1 MKRRQKNY
9 LHHKIKNKMEQ
20 NLNQLCI
27 NTIRTL
33 SMDAV
38 QAANS
43 GHPGTPMSLAPV
55 TFTIYD
61 RFMKFNPSNPDW
73 MNRDRF
79 ILSAGHASMLLYSVL
94 HITGYDVTIDDIKS
108 FRQLHSK
115 CAGHPE
121 HGHTPGVETTTG
133 PLGQGVATSVG
144 FAMAQKW
151 LASHFNK
158 PGFNIIDYKIFS
170 LAGDGCMMEGISG
183 EAASLAGH
191 LGLDN
196 LIWIYDNNRITIE
209 GSTSLAFSEDV
220 ATRFI
225 AYGWN
230 VQRVGDANDLLM
242 LSRAIRIAE
251 KEAGRPTLIIVD
263 SHIAYGAPT
272 KQDTHGAHGAPL
284 GEEEIKAT
292 KAFYGWDAHKKF
304 FVPDEV
310 MQYARDITSLG
321 KKQNDEWNEL
331 FSRYES
337 EYPELANQLK
347 LIQQRELPEAWDEAV
362 PVFEAGTKIS
372 GRSASAK
379 VLNAIASKIPFM
391 IGGSADLSPSTLTD
405 LKNEESFQVN
415 NFSGRNL
422 HFGIRE
428 HAMGAI
434 ANGISLSGLKTFA
447 STFLV
452 FSDYARGA
460 IRLSALMNLPVTY
473 IFTHDSIG
481 VGEDGP
487 THQPIEQVASLRAI
501 PNLEVI
507 RPGDANEVA
516 VLWKYIMKSKNIP
529 TALILSRQD
538 LPVLDRSKYASADGA
553 LKGGYILADSKDS
566 PEVILIATGSEL
578 QLAIEAFEVLKQ
590 EGINARVVSMPNW
603 NLYERQSPEY
613 HESVLPSKVRSRV
626 AIEAGS
632 TFGWRR
638 FIGLP
643 GDGEVLGMRTFG
655 ASGKI
660 NSLLEEF
667 GLTVETAVKAS
678 KSLINKS

>member
-1 MKRRQKNY
+1 MKKD
-9 LHHKIKNKMEQ
+9 IE
-20 NLNQLCI
+20 QLCI

-43 GHPGTPMSLAPV
+43 GHPGTPMALAPV
-55 TFTIYD
+55 AFTLYD
-61 RFMKFNPSNPDW
+61 KFMKFNPQNPNW
-73 MNRDRF
+73 INRDKF
-79 ILSAGHASMLLYSVL
+79 ILSAGHASMLLYSTL
-94 HITGYDVTIDDIKS
+94 YIMGYDVTIGDIKT

-121 HGHTPGVETTTG
+121 YGHTPGVETTTG

-144 FAMAQKW
+144 FAIAQKW
-151 LASHFNK
+151 LASYFKK
-158 PGFNIIDYKIFS
+158 PNFNIIDNKIFA

-196 LIWIYDNNRITIE
+196 LVWIYDNNHITIE
-209 GSTSLAFSEDV
+209 GKTSLAFSEDV

-230 VQRVGDANDLLM
+230 VQRVGDVNDLEM
-242 LSRAIRIAE
+242 LCRAIQSATNE
-251 KEAGRPTLIIVD
+251 KGRPSLIIVD
-263 SHIAYGAPT
+263 SHIAYGSPT
-272 KQDTHGAHGAPL
+272 KQDTHGAHGSPL
-284 GEEEIKAT
+284 GEDEIKAT
-292 KAFYGWDAHKKF
+292 KKFYGWDPEKKF

-310 MQYARDITSLG
+310 NEYSKQIIARG
-321 KKQNDEWNEL
+321 KKQNEEWNDL
-331 FSRYES
+331 YAKYEK
-337 EYPELANQLK
+337 EYQDLATQLK
-347 LIQQRELPEAWDEAV
+347 LILNREMPKDWDCCI
-362 PVFEAGTKIS
+362 PKFEAGTKIS
-372 GRSASAK
+372 GRAASGK
-379 VLNAIASKIPFM
+379 VLNAIADHIPFM

-405 LKNEESFQVN
+405 IKNAQSFEKN
-415 NFSGRNL
+415 NYSGRNL

-452 FSDYARGA
+452 FSDYARGS

-487 THQPIEQVASLRAI
+487 THQPIEHIASLRAI

-507 RPGDANEVA
+507 RPADANEVA
-516 VLWKYIMKSKNIP
+516 VMWKYIMESKNTP

-538 LPVLDRSKYASADGA
+538 LPVFDRTKYSSAEGA
-553 LKGGYILADSKDS
+553 LKGGYILADSDGT
-566 PEVILIATGSEL
+566 PDVILIATGSEV
-578 QLAIEAFEVLKQ
+578 QLAIEAYEELKK
-590 EGINARVVSMPNW
+590 EKIKARVVSMPNW
-603 NLYERQSPEY
+603 NLYERQSPDY
-613 HESVLPSKVRSRV
+613 WESVLPSNVKARV

-638 FIGLP
+638 FVGLH

-667 GLTVETAVKAS
+667 GLTVDSVVEAAKKVIK
-678 KSLINKS
+678 KN

>member
-1 MKRRQKNY
+1 
-9 LHHKIKNKMEQ
+9 
-20 NLNQLCI
+20 
-27 NTIRTL
+27 
-33 SMDAV
+33 
-38 QAANS
+38 
-43 GHPGTPMSLAPV
+43 
-55 TFTIYD
+55 
-61 RFMKFNPSNPDW
+61 
-73 MNRDRF
+73 
-79 ILSAGHASMLLYSVL
+79 
-94 HITGYDVTIDDIKS
+94 
-108 FRQLHSK
+108 
-115 CAGHPE
+115 
-121 HGHTPGVETTTG
+121 ETTTG

-144 FAMAQKW
+144 FAIAQKW
-151 LASHFNK
+151 LAARYNK
-158 PGFNIIDYKIFS
+158 PNFNLIDYKIYS

-196 LIWIYDNNRITIE
+196 LVWIYDNNHITIE
-209 GSTSLAFSEDV
+209 GNTSLAFSEDV

-230 VQRVGDANDLLM
+230 VLRVGDVNDLEM
-242 LSRAIRIAE
+242 LNRAIQTAS
-251 KEAGRPTLIIVD
+251 KETGRPSLIIVD

-284 GEEEIKAT
+284 GEDEIKAT
-292 KAFYGWDAHKKF
+292 KKFYGWDPEKKF

-310 MQYARDITSLG
+310 KEYTKQIIAKG
-321 KKQNDEWNEL
+321 KKQNEEWDDLFDE
-331 FSRYES
+331 YEK
-337 EYPELANQLK
+337 EYPDLAAELK
-347 LIQQRELPEAWDEAV
+347 LIQNREMPKDWDCCI
-362 PVFEAGTKIS
+362 PKFEAGTKIS
-372 GRSASAK
+372 GRAASGK
-379 VLNAIASKIPFM
+379 VLNAIADHIPFM
-391 IGGSADLSPSTLTD
+391 IGGSADLSPSTLTNI
-405 LKNEESFQVN
+405 KNAQSFEKN
-415 NFSGRNL
+415 NYSGRNL

-452 FSDYARGA
+452 FSDFARGS

-487 THQPIEQVASLRAI
+487 THQPIEHIASLRAI

-507 RPGDANEVA
+507 RPADANEVA
-516 VLWKYIMKSKNIP
+516 VMWKYIMESKNTP

-538 LPVLDRSKYASADGA
+538 LPVFDRTKPASPAGGYSSAEGA
-553 LKGGYILADSKDS
+553 LKGGYILADSDGT
-566 PEVILIATGSEL
+566 PDVILIATGSEV
-578 QLAIEAFEVLKQ
+578 QLAIDAYEELKK
-590 EGINARVVSMPNW
+590 EGIKARVVSMPNW

-613 HESVLPSKVRSRV
+613 WESVLPSKVKARV

-638 FIGLP
+638 FVGLH
-643 GDGEVLGMRTFG
+643 GEGEVLGMRTFG
-655 ASGKI
+655 ASGKL

-667 GLTVETAVKAS
+667 GLTV
-678 KSLINKS
+678 KSVVDAAKKVTKTNK

>member
-1 MKRRQKNY
+1 MNY
-9 LHHKIKNKMEQ
+9 NI
-20 NLNQLCI
+20 NQLCI

-43 GHPGTPMSLAPV
+43 GHPGTPMALAPLA
-55 TFTIYD
+55 FTLYD
-61 RFMKFNPSNPDW
+61 KFMKFNPQNHTW
-73 MNRDRF
+73 FNRDKF
-79 ILSAGHASMLLYSVL
+79 ILSAGHASMLLYSTL
-94 HITGYDVTIDDIKS
+94 HITGYDVTLEDIKT

-121 HGHTPGVETTTG
+121 YGHTPGVETTTG

-144 FAMAQKW
+144 FAIAQKW
-151 LASHFNK
+151 LAARYNK
-158 PGFNIIDYKIFS
+158 PNYNLIDYKIYAV
-170 LAGDGCMMEGISG
+170 AGDGCIMEGISG
-183 EAASLAGH
+183 ESASLAGH

-196 LIWIYDNNRITIE
+196 LIWFYDNNHITIE
-209 GSTSLAFSEDV
+209 GDTKLTFSEDV

-230 VQRVGDANDLLM
+230 VQRVGDVNDLEV
-242 LSRAIRIAE
+242 LSRAIKIANNE
-251 KEAGRPTLIIVD
+251 KGRPSLIIVD

-272 KQDTHGAHGAPL
+272 KQDTHGAHGSPL
-284 GEEEIKAT
+284 GEDEIKET
-292 KAFYGWDAHKKF
+292 KKFYGWDPEKKF

-310 MQYARDITSLG
+310 KEYTKQIIERG
-321 KKQNDEWNEL
+321 KKQNEEWNKMFAE
-331 FSRYES
+331 YEK
-337 EYPELANQLK
+337 EYPELAVELK
-347 LIQQRELPEAWDEAV
+347 LIMNREMPKDWDCCI
-362 PVFEAGTKIS
+362 PKFEANTKIS
-372 GRSASAK
+372 GRAASGK
-379 VLNAIASKIPFM
+379 VLNAIADHIPFM

-405 LKNEESFQVN
+405 IKSAKSFEKGN
-415 NFSGRNL
+415 YSGRNL

-434 ANGISLSGLKTFA
+434 LNGISLSGLKTYG

-452 FSDYARGA
+452 FSDYARA
-460 IRLSALMNLPVTY
+460 SIRLSALMNLPVTY

-487 THQPIEQVASLRAI
+487 THQPIEHIASLRAI

-507 RPGDANEVA
+507 RPADANEVA
-516 VLWKYIMKSKNIP
+516 VMWKYIMESKNTP

-538 LPVLDRSKYASADGA
+538 LPVFDRTRYASADGA
-553 LKGGYILADSKDS
+553 LKGGYILADSEGTPD
-566 PEVILIATGSEL
+566 VILIATGSEV
-578 QLAIEAFEVLKQ
+578 QLAVDAYEELKK
-590 EGINARVVSMPNW
+590 EGIKARVVSMPNW

-613 HESVLPSKVRSRV
+613 WESVLPSNVKARV

-638 FIGLP
+638 FVGLH

-660 NSLLEEF
+660 NDLLKEF
-667 GLTVETAVKAS
+667 GLTVDAVVVAAKRLV
-678 KSLINKS
+678 KK

>member
-1 MKRRQKNY
+1 ME
-9 LHHKIKNKMEQ
+9 KIEQ
-20 NLNQLCI
+20 LSI

-38 QAANS
+38 QQANS
-43 GHPGTPMSLAPV
+43 GHPGTPMALAPV
-55 TFTIYD
+55 TFTLYNN
-61 RFMKFNPSNPDW
+61 FMKFNPANPDW
-73 MNRDRF
+73 INRDKF
-79 ILSAGHASMLLYSVL
+79 ILSAGHASMLLYSTL
-94 HITGYDVTIDDIKS
+94 HIMGYGIALDDIKT
-108 FRQLHSK
+108 FRQLNSK

-121 HGHTPGVETTTG
+121 YGHTPGVETTTG

-144 FAMAQKW
+144 FAIAQKW
-151 LASHFNK
+151 LAAHFNK
-158 PGFNIIDYKIFS
+158 PNYNLIDNKIYA

-196 LIWIYDNNRITIE
+196 LIWIYDNNHITIE
-209 GSTSLAFSEDV
+209 GNTSLAFSEDV

-225 AYGWN
+225 SYGWN
-230 VQRVGDANDLLM
+230 VQRVGDANDTEM
-242 LSRAIRIAE
+242 LSRAIKLAG
-251 KEAGRPTLIIVD
+251 KEQERPSLIIVD

-272 KQDTHGAHGAPL
+272 KQDTHGAHGSPL

-292 KAFYGWDAHKKF
+292 KEFYGWDPEKKF

-310 MQYARDITSLG
+310 KEYRNLVIERG
-321 KKQNDEWNEL
+321 KNQNDEWNKL
-331 FSRYES
+331 FSEYEK
-337 EYPELANQLK
+337 EYPELAAQLK
-347 LIQQRELPEAWDEAV
+347 LIQNREMSEGWDCCI
-362 PVFEAGTKIS
+362 PIFEFGKDIS
-372 GRSASAK
+372 GRQASGK
-379 VLNAIASKIPFM
+379 VLNTIAEKIPFM
-391 IGGSADLSPSTLTD
+391 IGGSADLSPSTLTEI
-405 LKNEESFQVN
+405 KSAESFSKN
-415 NFSGRNL
+415 NYSGRNL
-422 HFGIRE
+422 HYGIRE

-452 FSDYARGA
+452 FSDYARSS

-487 THQPIEQVASLRAI
+487 THQPIEHIASLRAI

-507 RPGDANEVA
+507 RPADANEVA
-516 VLWKYIMKSKNIP
+516 VMWKYIMESKNTP
-529 TALILSRQD
+529 SALILSRQN
-538 LPVLDRSKYASADGA
+538 LPVIDRDKYASEQGA
-553 LKGGYILADSKDS
+553 LKGGYVLADSDGE
-566 PEVILIATGSEL
+566 PDIILLATGSEVHIAL
-578 QLAIEAFEVLKQ
+578 EAYEKLKK
-590 EGINARVVSMPNW
+590 ENINARVVSLPNW
-603 NLYERQSPEY
+603 NLYERQDPEY
-613 HESVLPSKVRSRV
+613 WESVLPSNVKARI

-638 FIGLP
+638 FVGLH

-660 NSLLEEF
+660 NNLLEEF
-667 GLTVETAVKAS
+667 GLTSEQIIKTAKRILS
-678 KSLINKS
+678 K

>member
-1 MKRRQKNY
+1 MKN
-9 LHHKIKNKMEQ
+9 
-20 NLNQLCI
+20 NLDQLCI

-43 GHPGTPMSLAPV
+43 GHPGTPMALAPV
-55 TFTIYD
+55 TFTIYN
-61 RFMKFNPSNPDW
+61 RFMKFNPENPNW
-73 MNRDRF
+73 INRDKF
-79 ILSAGHASMLLYSVL
+79 ILSAGHASMLLYSTL
-94 HITGYDVTIDDIKS
+94 HISGYDVTLEDIKS

-121 HGHTPGVETTTG
+121 YGHTPGVETTTG

-144 FAMAQKW
+144 FAIAEKW
-151 LASHFNK
+151 LAAHFNK
-158 PGFNIIDYKIFS
+158 PGFDLIDCKIFA

-196 LIWIYDNNRITIE
+196 LIWIYDNNHITIE
-209 GSTSLAFSEDV
+209 GNTSLAFSEDV

-225 AYGWN
+225 SYGWN
-230 VQRVGDANDLLM
+230 VQRVGDANDLQM
-242 LSRAIRIAE
+242 LDRAIKIAE
-251 KEAGRPTLIIVD
+251 KEKERPSLIIVD

-272 KQDTHGAHGAPL
+272 KQDTHGAHGSPL

-292 KAFYGWDAHKKF
+292 KKFYGWDPEKKF
-304 FVPDEV
+304 YVPDEV
-310 MQYARDITSLG
+310 KEYTKQITERG
-321 KKQNDEWNEL
+321 KNQNKEWDQL
-331 FSRYES
+331 FGKYEKK
-337 EYPELANQLK
+337 YPEFAVQLK
-347 LIQQRELPEAWDEAV
+347 LILNREMSEGWDCCI
-362 PVFEAGTKIS
+362 PTFEAGTNTS
-372 GRSASAK
+372 GRAASSK
-379 VLNAIASKIPFM
+379 VLNAIAEHFPFM
-391 IGGSADLSPSTLTD
+391 IGGSADLSPSTLTNI
-405 LKNEESFQVN
+405 KSAESFQKDN
-415 NFSGRNL
+415 YSGRNI

-434 ANGISLSGLKTFA
+434 LNGISISGLKTFG

-452 FSDYARGA
+452 FSDYVRSS
-460 IRLSALMNLPVTY
+460 IRLSNLPVIY

-487 THQPIEQVASLRAI
+487 THQPIEHIASLRAI

-507 RPGDANEVA
+507 RPADANEVA
-516 VLWKYIMKSKNIP
+516 VLWKYIMESKNTP

-538 LPVLDRSKYASADGA
+538 LPVIDRTKYSSAEGA
-553 LKGGYILADSKDS
+553 LKGGYILADSEGT
-566 PEVILIATGSEL
+566 PEVILIATGSEA
-578 QLAIEAFEVLKQ
+578 QLAVDSYEELKK
-590 EGINARVVSMPNW
+590 EGIKARVVSMPNW
-603 NLYERQSPEY
+603 SLYERQSPEY
-613 HESVLPSKVRSRV
+613 WESVLPVKVKTRI

-638 FIGLP
+638 FVGLH

-655 ASGKI
+655 ASGKLS
-660 NSLLEEF
+660 SLLEEF
-667 GLTVETAVKAS
+667 GLTVESIVKVA
-678 KSLINKS
+678 KSFVVKNKN

>member
-1 MKRRQKNY
+1 MKKE
-9 LHHKIKNKMEQ
+9 IA
-20 NLNQLCI
+20 QLCI

-43 GHPGTPMSLAPV
+43 GHPGTPMALAPV
-55 TFTIYD
+55 AFTIYEN
-61 RFMKFNPSNPDW
+61 FMKFNPVNPDW
-73 MNRDRF
+73 INRDRF
-79 ILSAGHASMLLYSVL
+79 ILSAGHASMLLYSTL
-94 HITGYDVTIDDIKS
+94 HINGFDVTLDDIKS

-121 HGHTPGVETTTG
+121 YGHTPGVETTTG

-144 FAMAQKW
+144 FAIAQKW
-151 LASHFNK
+151 LAARYNK
-158 PGFNIIDYKIFS
+158 PNYNLIDYKIFA

-196 LIWIYDNNRITIE
+196 LIWIYDNNHITIE
-209 GSTSLAFSEDV
+209 GNTNLAFSEDV

-230 VQRVGDANDLLM
+230 ILRVGDVNDLEM
-242 LSRAIRIAE
+242 LNRAIEIASKE
-251 KEAGRPTLIIVD
+251 KERPSLVIVD

-272 KQDTHGAHGAPL
+272 KQDTHSAHGSPL
-284 GEEEIKAT
+284 GEDEIKAT
-292 KAFYGWDAHKKF
+292 KKFYGWDPEKKF
-304 FVPDEV
+304 FLPDEV
-310 MQYARDITSLG
+310 KEYSKQIIARG
-321 KKQNDEWNEL
+321 KKQNEDWNKL
-331 FSRYES
+331 FSNYEK
-337 EYPELANQLK
+337 EYPELAAELK
-347 LIQQRELPEAWDEAV
+347 LIMNREMPEDWACCI
-362 PVFEAGTKIS
+362 PQFEAGTKIS
-372 GRSASAK
+372 GRAASSK
-379 VLNAIASKIPFM
+379 VLNAIADHIPFM
-391 IGGSADLSPSTLTD
+391 IGGSADLSPSTLTNI
-405 LKNEESFQVN
+405 KNAESFSREN
-415 NFSGRNL
+415 YKGRKL

-452 FSDYARGA
+452 FSDYTRSS
-460 IRLSALMNLPVTY
+460 IRLSALMNLPVIY

-487 THQPIEQVASLRAI
+487 THQPIEHIASLRAI

-507 RPGDANEVA
+507 RPADANEVA
-516 VLWKYIMKSKNIP
+516 VMWKYIMELKDRP
-529 TALILSRQD
+529 VALILSRQD
-538 LPVLDRSKYASADGA
+538 LPVIDRTKYHSAEGA
-553 LKGGYILADSKDS
+553 LKGGYILADSDGT
-566 PEVILIATGSEL
+566 PDIILIATGSEV
-578 QLAIEAFEVLKQ
+578 QIAIEAYEELKK
-590 EGINARVVSMPNW
+590 ESIKARVVSMPNW
-603 NLYERQSPEY
+603 NLYERQVPEY
-613 HESVLPSKVRSRV
+613 WESVLPSKVKARI

-638 FIGLP
+638 FVGLH
-643 GDGEVLGMRTFG
+643 GEGEVLGMRTFG

-660 NSLLEEF
+660 NDLLKEY
-667 GLTVETAVKAS
+667 GLTVSSVVEAAK
-678 KSLINKS
+678 KLMKK

>member
-1 MKRRQKNY
+1 MT
-9 LHHKIKNKMEQ
+9 Q
-20 NLNQLCI
+20 NSDQLCI

-43 GHPGTPMSLAPV
+43 GHPGTPMALAPV
-55 TFTIYD
+55 AFTLYN

-73 MNRDRF
+73 INRDRF
-79 ILSAGHASMLLYSVL
+79 ILSAGHASMLLYSTL
-94 HITGYDVTIDDIKS
+94 HINGYGVSLDDIKS

-115 CAGHPE
+115 TPGHPE
-121 HGHTPGVETTTG
+121 YGHTPGVETTTG
-133 PLGQGVATSVG
+133 PLGQGYATSIG
-144 FAMAQKW
+144 FAIAQKW
-151 LASHFNK
+151 LAERFNK
-158 PGFNIIDYKIFS
+158 PGYSLIDYKIYS
-170 LAGDGCMMEGISG
+170 LGGDGCMMEGISG

-196 LIWIYDNNRITIE
+196 VIWIYDNNHITIE
-209 GSTSLAFSEDV
+209 GNTSLAFSEDV
-220 ATRFI
+220 AVRFL

-230 VQRVGDANDLLM
+230 VLKVNDANNLELL
-242 LSRAIRIAE
+242 SNAIINAE
-251 KEAGRPTLIIVD
+251 NKKGKPPLIIVD

-272 KQDTHGAHGAPL
+272 KQDTHGAHGSPL
-284 GEEEIKAT
+284 GDSEISAT
-292 KAFYGWDAHKKF
+292 KAFYGWPDNKF
-304 FVPDEV
+304 FVPDKVE
-310 MQYARDITSLG
+310 QYRSAITIRG
-321 KKQNDEWNEL
+321 KKQNDDWDEL
-331 FSRYES
+331 FARYRN
-337 EYPELANQLK
+337 EYPDLAKELE
-347 LIQQRELPEAWDEAV
+347 LIQIRELPEGWNTSI
-362 PVFEAGTKIS
+362 PTFEAGTKIS
-372 GRSASAK
+372 GRAASGK
-379 VLNAIASKIPFM
+379 VLNAIALKIPFM

-405 LKNEESFQVN
+405 LKNEGSFQKG

-434 ANGISLSGLKTFA
+434 ANGIALSGLKTFA

-516 VLWKYIMKSKNIP
+516 VLWKYILESKNTP

-538 LPVLDRSKYASADGA
+538 LPVFDRTKYAPAEGA
-553 LKGGYILADSKDS
+553 LKGAYILADSDGT
-566 PEVILIATGSEL
+566 PDVIMIATGSEV
-578 QLAIEAFEVLKQ
+578 QLAVDAYERLKS
-590 EGINARVVSMPNW
+590 EGIKARVVSMPNW
-603 NLYERQSPEY
+603 SLYERQSPEY
-613 HESVLPSKVRSRV
+613 RESVLPSKVRTRV
-626 AIEAGS
+626 SIEAGS

-638 FIGLP
+638 FVGLP
-643 GDGEVLGMRTFG
+643 GDGEVLGMTTFG
-655 ASGKI
+655 ASGKLG
-660 NSLLEEF
+660 SLLEEF
-667 GLTVETAVKAS
+667 GLTVENVVKTA
-678 KSLINKS
+678 KSFIHKS

>member
-1 MKRRQKNY
+1 MKN
-9 LHHKIKNKMEQ
+9 
-20 NLNQLCI
+20 NLDQLCI

-43 GHPGTPMSLAPV
+43 GHPGTPMALAPV
-55 TFTIYD
+55 AYTVYD
-61 RFMKFNPSNPDW
+61 RFMKFNPLNPNW
-73 MNRDRF
+73 INRDKF
-79 ILSAGHASMLLYSVL
+79 ILSAGHASMLLYSTL
-94 HITGYDVTIDDIKS
+94 HITGYDVSLDDIKT

-121 HGHTPGVETTTG
+121 YGHTQGVETTTG

-144 FAMAQKW
+144 FAIAQKW
-151 LASHFNK
+151 LANYFNK
-158 PGFNIIDYKIFS
+158 PGYNLLDYKIFA

-196 LIWIYDNNRITIE
+196 LIWLYDNNHITIE
-209 GSTSLAFSEDV
+209 GNTSLAFSEDV
-220 ATRFI
+220 AARFK
-225 AYGWN
+225 AYGWD
-230 VQRVGDANDLLM
+230 VQHVSDANDLEM
-242 LSRAIRIAE
+242 LSRTIQVANKE
-251 KEAGRPTLIIVD
+251 KGRPSLIIVD
-263 SHIAYGAPT
+263 SHIAYGSPN

-284 GEEEIKAT
+284 GEDEIKAT
-292 KAFYGWDAHKKF
+292 KKFYGWDPEKKF

-310 MQYARDITSLG
+310 KEYSKQIIERG
-321 KKQNDEWNEL
+321 KKQNEEWNQL
-331 FSRYES
+331 FAKYEK
-337 EYPELANQLK
+337 EYPELAAQLK
-347 LIQQRELPEAWDEAV
+347 LIQNREMPEGWDCSI
-362 PVFEAGTKIS
+362 PIFEAGTKIS
-372 GRSASAK
+372 GRAASSK
-379 VLNAIASKIPFM
+379 VLNAIADHIPFM
-391 IGGSADLSPSTLTD
+391 IGGSADLSPSTLTNI
-405 LKNEESFQVN
+405 KNAQGFEKEN
-415 NFSGRNL
+415 YGGRNL

-434 ANGISLSGLKTFA
+434 INGISLSGLKTYG

-452 FSDYARGA
+452 FSDYARSS

-487 THQPIEQVASLRAI
+487 THQPIEHVASLRAI

-516 VLWKYIMKSKNIP
+516 VLWKYIMESKNTP

-538 LPVLDRSKYASADGA
+538 LPVFDRTKYSSAEGA
-553 LKGGYILADSKDS
+553 LKGGYVLADNDGT
-566 PEVILIATGSEL
+566 PDVILIATGSEV
-578 QLAIEAFEVLKQ
+578 QLAVDAFEELKK
-590 EGINARVVSMPNW
+590 EKIKARVVSMPNW

-613 HESVLPSKVRSRV
+613 WESVLPSKVRARV

-638 FIGLP
+638 FVGLH

-655 ASGKI
+655 ASGKL
-660 NSLLEEF
+660 NNLLEEF
-667 GLTVETAVKAS
+667 GLTVEYVVKAA
-678 KSLINKS
+678 KKVINKNKNL